1 MQTDV
6 WLATKAEGAAKRAA
20 KKAAATGNAASS
32 AVLVEVNADTEVPDE
47 SDGEGEQCP
56 PLPLWTPRSMEPA
69 PPPPDFGDVCGE
81 LAGEGWM
88 STELGFLVPNGEE
101 STTWTDAAP
110 VEAAPDAEAP
120 AVGEEAPAVG
130 DKRPREDAL

>member
-1 MQTDV
+1 
-6 WLATKAEGAAKRAA
+6 
-20 KKAAATGNAASS
+20 
-32 AVLVEVNADTEVPDE
+32 
-47 SDGEGEQCP
+47 
-56 PLPLWTPRSMEPA
+56 MEPA